1 MATGCYTLQPVAT
14 TGPLFG
20 SEVAL
25 DINDAGRVAL
35 GASIAPEISQ
45 LEGRLVRKDSNEYV
59 LAVSVVRQ
67 LRDVEQKWTGEK
79 IIVKSEYV
87 TAVQQRRLSRG
98 RSVLLGSAAV
108 VLPELVALRR
118 GMARLLGRPVGL
130 SGSGPTCW
138 VLYSSLAEAE
148 KAATLIHEA
157 FRDGRLPDPGGGR
170 PFVGATTIAGET
182 TSGGLTD
189 GGTS

>member
-108 VLPELVALRR
+108 ATVAYMVTR
-118 GMARLLGRPVGL
+118 AILG
-130 SGSGPTCW
+130 
-138 VLYSSLAEAE
+138 
-148 KAATLIHEA
+148 
-157 FRDGRLPDPGGGR
+157 
-170 PFVGATTIAGET
+170 AGQNDMPIVPIDT
-182 TSGGLTD
+182 VRTSRHRWP
-189 GGTS
+189 